1 MNSEQGTQ
9 EYIVEKKGTSE
20 VKIASD
26 VVATIAALA
35 ANEVDGVASMAGNL
49 TNEIIGKLGGK
60 NLSKGV
66 KVLMDSNLVRVDIN
80 LNVKYGYSIPKIT
93 KQVQNKVS
101 QQIENMTG
109 LTVPEVNVKVA
120 GVTLAE

>member
-1 MNSEQGTQ
+1 MNSEQETQ